1 MPHTRLDG
9 LKAFLSGFSGL
20 IHIMFMRFQ
29 EAEDACTRGIE
40 LNPSLAYNYG
50 LRAHTRLYLEN
61 FDGAVEDCTKK
72 LSLRPSDAAVYALR
86 GRAHYCVGDYLA
98 VKDDLEKAME
108 LEPERRWYALDSL
121 RLIEAYRELGYHDKV
136 IDLCTTTI
144 KPRLD
149 RYFVVE
155 LLERRADAYMKMGQ
169 IDKALIDYN
178 RAVALAPKGLL
189 VDLYM
194 QRAEIHEAQKNDEL
208 AERDRFS
215 AANLQ
220 SHQAQ
225 MAEWIPANPQQRTIA
240 KLLDGMVVGAISA
253 LVVFV
258 IGIGFDVSV
267 HGGNFAG
274 IELASWLPA
283 ITSIFFLGLFDTFFV
298 CLAPA
303 LMIISLPALGSHI
316 GTSSVGGAPI
326 EGGALDPVMQMI
338 IAMLVVSLVNWF
350 YHALGESSHRQST
363 LGKTF
368 FRLRVTDI
376 DGATISFW
384 RATARHFLRVVASF
398 VFIFGLVAFV
408 FMTIGSGYPFRIIAM
423 CFFLFLLVVGVGAS
437 LDPGLHNSL
446 AMCIVSDS
454 HLYPGLK
461 LGITHQGPEEKGA

>member
-1 MPHTRLDG
+1 MSHTRLDG
-9 LKAFLSGFSGL
+9 LKAFLCGFSGL
-20 IHIMFMRFQ
+20 IHIMFMRFR
-29 EAEDACTRGIE
+29 EAEDSCTRGIE

-50 LRAHTRLYLEN
+50 LRAHTRLYLED
-61 FDGAVEDCTKK
+61 FDGAVDDCTRK
-72 LSLRPSDAAVYALR
+72 LALRPSDAAVYALR

-121 RLIEAYRELGYHDKV
+121 RLIEAYRELGYYDKV

-169 IDKALIDYN
+169 PDQALIDYN
-178 RAVALAPKGLL
+178 RAVALSPRGLL
-189 VDLYM
+189 VDLYL
-194 QRAEIHEAQKNDEL
+194 QRADIHEAQRDDEL

-220 SHQAQ
+220 THQAR
-225 MAEWIPANPQQRTIA
+225 MSEWIPANPQQRTIA
-240 KLLDGMVVGAISA
+240 KILDGIVVGATSSL
-253 LVVFV
+253 LVFI
-258 IGIGFDVSV
+258 IGIGYDAWT
-267 HGGNFAG
+267 HGGNFAR
-274 IELASWLPA
+274 IELVSWLPA
-283 ITSIFFLGLFDTFFV
+283 ITSVFFLGLFDTLFV

-303 LMIISLPALGSHI
+303 LVFMSLPALGSQI
-316 GTSSVGGAPI
+316 GTASTGGAPI
-326 EGGALDPVMQMI
+326 EGGAIDPVVQMI
-338 IAMLVVSLVNWF
+338 FAMSVVLFVNWL
-350 YHALGESSHRQST
+350 YHAIGESSHHQST
-363 LGKTF
+363 LGKSF

-384 RATARHFLRVVASF
+384 RASARHFLRVIASF
-398 VFIFGLVAFV
+398 VFVFGLVAFV

-461 LGITHQGPEEKGA
+461 LGITHHGPEEKGA